1 MRTTIFKMDYREN
14 PYYNKRNQT
23 NTNTFGIASLVCG
36 ILASL
41 LACCTGAFGIPVA
54 ALGLIFA
61 LLASRR
67 DRMSDSMTRAGIWL
81 NGISLAVAIFTTVYV
96 LRIMLTDPA
105 YLEFMERVYQGMNSG
120 ESYFELMQELNEMN
134 GNLTL

>member
-1 MRTTIFKMDYREN
+1 MTIYKMDYQEN
-14 PYYNKRNQT
+14 PYYNKSNQT

-67 DRMSDSMTRAGIWL
+67 DRTSDSMTRAGMWL

-96 LRIMLTDPA
+96 LKIMLTDPT
-105 YLEFMERVYQGMNSG
+105 YLEMLTQIYQRMDAG
-120 ESYFELMQELNEMN
+120 ESYFDLLQEMN

>member
-1 MRTTIFKMDYREN
+1 MTIYKMDYREN
-14 PYYNKRNQT
+14 PYYNKSNQT
-23 NTNTFGIASLVCG
+23 NTNAFGIAALVCG

-67 DRMSDSMTRAGIWL
+67 DRTSDSMTRAGLWL

-96 LRIMLTDPA
+96 LKVMLTDPA
-105 YLEFMERVYQGMNSG
+105 YLELLTQIYQRMDAG
-120 ESYFELMQELNEMN
+120 ESYFDLLQDMN
-134 GNLTL
+134 QNLTL